1 MERKEE
7 VDVKVIVDKDDVN
20 PPEIHNYKQTEL
32 LSTYCDRR
40 K

>member
-1 MERKEE
+1 MKKKTIKKNE
-7 VDVKVIVDKDDVN
+7 VKKPDVL
-20 PPEIHNYKQTEL
+20 NYKQTEL

>member
-1 MERKEE
+1 METKDIDIEFIVE
-7 VDVKVIVDKDDVN
+7 SSDV
-20 PPEIHNYKQTEL
+20 EIPKTHDYKQTEL

>member
-1 MERKEE
+1 MKDKE
-7 VDVKVIVDKDDVN
+7 VDVRFTVDKDDVKTPKN
-20 PPEIHNYKQTEL
+20 HDYKQTEL